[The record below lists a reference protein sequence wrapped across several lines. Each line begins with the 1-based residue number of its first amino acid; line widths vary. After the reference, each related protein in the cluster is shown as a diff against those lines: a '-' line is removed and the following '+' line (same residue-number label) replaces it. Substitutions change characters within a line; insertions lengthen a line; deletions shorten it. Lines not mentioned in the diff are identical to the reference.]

1 MTKII
6 LSTVVACSLGV
17 ANLYAGAYNIDKS
30 HSAINFK
37 IGHMLVSSVSGSF
50 PNFSGEIEIDKKTN
64 TLVKLQG
71 EIDILTVDTRNKD
84 RDKHLLGDEYFDAEN
99 YPKGI
104 LKMTK
109 FSKEK
114 NGIKV
119 EADLTL
125 RGITKKVV
133 LRGDLKGPVQNPMNK
148 KEIFGLSLE
157 GAINRKDFNI
167 GKDTSGATMGEEVEI
182 SINLELTAK

>member
-1 MTKII
+1 MKILI
-6 LSTVVACSLGV
+6 VRLFPDELNINNYNVQEIGLAKALVKKGHVCDIV
-17 ANLYAGAYNIDKS
+17 LYTNKKENYIQ
-30 HSAINFK
+30 
-37 IGHMLVSSVSGSF
+37 
-50 PNFSGEIEIDKKTN
+50 EIEIDKKTN

-84 RDKHLLGDEYFDAEN
+84 RDKHLLGDEYFDAGN

-157 GAINRKDFNI
+157 GTINRKDFNI